1 MIPLFTARTR
11 FLAGAALACLVLG
24 CLVGCKASEPE
35 PKWIRKSV
43 EAENDRLLIDVT
55 ALALQKSGFPVGAGI
70 DPGNLTV
77 LSGWHTSLAP
87 FRGEGWREQCEVRYA
102 KHAPRHYEV
111 SIRVRRDKND
121 DLVHPLDITYAQWL
135 PQEDDVDR
143 SRAVMQHIR
152 SLLETDVKV
161 EEKP

>member
-1 MIPLFTARTR
+1 MIRPCTARSR
-11 FLAGAALACLVLG
+11 FLTTLLLAGLALGFLG
-24 CLVGCKASEPE
+24 GCKSNEPQ
-35 PKWIRKSV
+35 PKWIHSDV
-43 EAENDRLLIDVT
+43 EAAYDRILIDVT

-87 FRGEGWREQCEVRYA
+87 FRGEGWRERCEVRYV
-102 KHAPRHYEV
+102 KKSPGHYEV
-111 SIRVRRDKND
+111 AIHVRREKND
-121 DLVHPLDITYAQWL
+121 DLVHPLDIAYAVWIQE
-135 PQEDDVDR
+135 EDDVDR

-152 SLLETDVKV
+152 SMLETDVKV